1 MAVKTTVLIGLLAMA
16 VIPGMATASPGE
28 SSIVYTQ
35 AGTLLRLRGGE
46 GFLSALSERWAG
58 LRQPSKAPPPDP
70 AVSTSSSLNAAGP
83 KIIISGA
90 PASGKGTQCEFIV
103 NKFGVVHISTG
114 ENLDDDVF

>member
-1 MAVKTTVLIGLLAMA
+1 MDMAAGILAAVPLLLAMA
-16 VIPGMATASPGE
+16 VIPGIATASPGE
-28 SSIVYTQ
+28 SPVVYTQ

-70 AVSTSSSLNAAGP
+70 AVSSSSSLNAAGP

-103 NKFGVVHISTG
+103 KKFGVVHISTG
-114 ENLDDDVF
+114 EQ